1 MRESLPKYMGHDEE
15 YQTPLGAES
24 ADILDDKRLDRKDR
38 APAKTEAPAKS
49 APPPIS
55 PTSREDD
62 PELDAYL
69 DYLIRNGGSWV
80 D

>member
-1 MRESLPKYMGHDEE
+1 MMRESLPIIHGPDDT

-24 ADILDDKRLDRKDR
+24 ADVLDDKRLDRKDR
-38 APAKTEAPAKS
+38 PPVKS
-49 APPPIS
+49 APPAESAVPQ
-55 PTSREDD
+55 EEKD

-69 DYLIRNGGSWV
+69 DFLVNKGESWV